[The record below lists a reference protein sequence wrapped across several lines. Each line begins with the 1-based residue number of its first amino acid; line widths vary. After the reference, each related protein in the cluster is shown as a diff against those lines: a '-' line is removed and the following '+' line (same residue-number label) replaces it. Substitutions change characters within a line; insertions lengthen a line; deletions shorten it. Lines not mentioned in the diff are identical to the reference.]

1 MTPNM
6 DYETWLGWVDAY
18 IQRWMTKTHEDMEF
32 DWRGAYDRGMVPVS
46 AASEGMRYERTAA

>member
-1 MTPNM
+1 M